1 MRLSHGI
8 HLAYCTNIHRGG
20 DWPETFHSLNEHTL
34 RVRERVAAGRP
45 YAIGLRLGDTA
56 SRQLGQ
62 ADELARFRAWL
73 DENDCYVFTINGFP
87 HGDFHGNRV
96 KEQVYQPDWTTPER
110 VEYTKRL
117 FDILAEIAPAESGGS
132 VSTVPCSF
140 KEFISSDEQVEAMRR
155 NLWEVVQ
162 HIDALSEQSG
172 KDLHLGLEP
181 EPLCYLE
188 TSDEMIRFYHQ
199 LRDDRPRDDRLAKR
213 LGINYDTCH
222 LAVEFEEAADALRS
236 LAAEG
241 IRISKLHFS
250 SALKVRPSA
259 ELLDGLAGFAEDI
272 YFHQVVVRGADGGL
286 KRYRDLPEA
295 LAAAA
300 RGETIGDAE
309 WRIHFHVPLHCPPTT
324 LFDTTA
330 DQLQAA
336 IAVLGANPS
345 LCSHVEM
352 ETYTWEVLPSEMKQR
367 DVVDQL
373 AGEYDWTLAEL
384 ARHGITPVD

>member
-20 DWPETFHSLNEHTL
+20 DWAETFRSLNEHTL
-34 RVRERVAAGRP
+34 RVRERVGAGRP
-45 YAIGLRLGDTA
+45 YAIGLRLGDKA

-87 HGDFHGNRV
+87 HGNFHRKRV
-96 KEQVYQPDWTTPER
+96 KEQVYQPDWTTPDR

-117 FDILAEIAPAESGGS
+117 FDILAEISPAESGGS

-162 HIDALSEQSG
+162 HIDALSERSG

-188 TSDEMIRFYHQ
+188 TSDEMTRFYRQ
-199 LRDDRPRDDRLAKR
+199 LRDDRPGDDRLAKR

-222 LAVEFEEAADALRS
+222 LAVEFEEAADALGS
-236 LAAEG
+236 LATEG

-259 ELLDGLAGFAEDI
+259 ESLDGLAGFAEDI
-272 YFHQVVVRGADGGL
+272 YFHQVVAKGADGVL
-286 KRYRDLPEA
+286 TRYRDLPDA

-300 RGETIGDAE
+300 QGETEGDAE
-309 WRIHFHVPLHCPPTT
+309 WRIHFHVPLHCPPTK

-373 AGEYDWTLAEL
+373 AAEYDWTLGEL

>member
-62 ADELARFRAWL
+62 ADELARFRSWL

-181 EPLCYLE
+181 DAEAGQF
-188 TSDEMIRFYHQ
+188 I
-199 LRDDRPRDDRLAKR
+199 RLAK
-213 LGINYDTCH
+213 LP
-222 LAVEFEEAADALRS
+222 RS
-236 LAAEG
+236 LVA
-241 IRISKLHFS
+241 
-250 SALKVRPSA
+250 
-259 ELLDGLAGFAEDI
+259 
-272 YFHQVVVRGADGGL
+272 QTQADGV
-286 KRYRDLPEA
+286 R
-295 LAAAA
+295 LAC
-300 RGETIGDAE
+300 GDSLANSQ
-309 WRIHFHVPLHCPPTT
+309 R
-324 LFDTTA
+324 
-330 DQLQAA
+330 
-336 IAVLGANPS
+336 VL
-345 LCSHVEM
+345 VE
-352 ETYTWEVLPSEMKQR
+352 
-367 DVVDQL
+367 
-373 AGEYDWTLAEL
+373 
-384 ARHGITPVD
+384 